1 MGRVVSIGELHSGKI
16 ISLLGLL
23 SRFCLWLNRGFRF
36 KPCLMRRCK
45 SLNGGQ
51 VVLAILMIM
60 VNKYYRGL
68 NCYKKSAS

>member
-23 SRFCLWLNRGFRF
+23 CRFYLWLNRGFRL
-36 KPCLMRRCK
+36 KLRLMRRCK

-60 VNKYYRGL
+60 VNKYNRGL